1 MPAHRMLGG
10 IALALLSG
18 IAAELVLIDADW
30 TPPAARPPEVPVV
43 VARAAPAG
51 ANGALLNEIGQR
63 PLFLEARRP
72 PEPTV
77 AEPVPAAPAVNP
89 LEGVELL
96 GVYESGG
103 RAGVIVRRGGE
114 VSRVPAGGEWQGRRL
129 LAVSATKAI
138 FASADGSSQELTL
151 ARQPQQGGMVAA
163 PAAAPGK
170 GKKPDASAARPAD
183 PVDRAAVLRAA
194 RERAAQTRAAQTR
207 AAQTRAAQTGAQPAQ
222 STTPQ

>member
-1 MPAHRMLGG
+1 MPTHRVLGG
-10 IALALLSG
+10 IALALLAG

-43 VARAAPAG
+43 VAPEAPAG

-63 PLFLEARRP
+63 PLFLAARRP

-77 AEPVPAAPAVNP
+77 AEPAPAAPAVNP
-89 LEGVELL
+89 LEGAELL

-114 VSRVPAGGEWQGRRL
+114 VSRVPAGSEWQGWRL
-129 LAVSATKAI
+129 LSVSATKAI
-138 FASADGSSQELTL
+138 FAGADGSSQELTL

-163 PAAAPGK
+163 PPAAPGN
-170 GKKPDASAARPAD
+170 GKKPDASAAQ
-183 PVDRAAVLRAA
+183 VDRAAVLRAA
-194 RERAAQTRAAQTR
+194 RERAAQTRAAQT
-207 AAQTRAAQTGAQPAQ
+207 GAQPAQ

>member
-1 MPAHRMLGG
+1 MSAYRVLGG
-10 IALALLSG
+10 IALALLAG

-43 VARAAPAG
+43 VAPETPAG

-63 PLFLEARRP
+63 PLFLETRRP
-72 PEPTV
+72 PEPAA
-77 AEPVPAAPAVNP
+77 AEPTPAAPAVNP

-114 VSRVPAGGEWQGRRL
+114 VSRVPAGSEWQGRRL

-138 FASADGSSQELTL
+138 FAGADGSSQELTL

-163 PAAAPGK
+163 PPAAPGK
-170 GKKPDASAARPAD
+170 DKKPNASAARPAA
-183 PVDRAAVLRAA
+183 PADRAALLRAA
-194 RERAAQTRAAQTR
+194 RERAAQTRAAQN
-207 AAQTRAAQTGAQPAQ
+207 GAQPPQ

>member
-1 MPAHRMLGG
+1 MPVNRVLGG

-18 IAAELVLIDADW
+18 IALELIFIDADW

-43 VARAAPAG
+43 VARGAPAG

-72 PEPTV
+72 PDPV
-77 AEPVPAAPAVNP
+77 AAESVPAAPAVNP
-89 LEGVELL
+89 LDGVELL

-103 RAGVIVRRGGE
+103 RAGVIIRSGGE
-114 VSRVPAGGEWQGRRL
+114 VSRVSAGSEWQGRRL
-129 LAVSATKAI
+129 LAVSATKAT
-138 FASADGSSQELTL
+138 FAGADGNSQELKL

-163 PAAAPGK
+163 PAAPPDK
-170 GKKPDASAARPAD
+170 GKKPNASAA

-207 AAQTRAAQTGAQPAQ
+207 AAQTGATPASSSNAQ
-222 STTPQ
+222 